1 MSKIYY
7 CKKGCHLTD
16 QSKQLCPHCGGFLSI
31 TEEGAKDAIIEDIKK
46 MQMEAGR
53 DYSKGRHVN
62 NSL

>member
-1 MSKIYY
+1 MKIFY
-7 CKKGCHLTD
+7 CKKGCHITD
-16 QSKQLCPHCGGFLSI
+16 TDKQLCPHCGGFL
-31 TEEGAKDAIIEDIKK
+31 TETDEASKDRIIEDIKQ